1 MEISDRIINKMT
13 ELRLKGVDIEKLV
26 GVSSGTVSMWRSG
39 TTSPSGKNLVRL
51 AKVLRVS
58 ESWITTGKSEG
69 PNNAGGLNTAPY
81 GEDPSIGRIMSPSE
95 AEANYGVYSSEI
107 PLLQIDGSCGAGSTI
122 DCEPLHTAKLIKEDN
137 WFKRYKV
144 KPRDAFAVY
153 AKGDSMEMFIVDGDI
168 VIFDKSKTVAKSSG
182 IFLIRHPDGL
192 KIKRLKQSITG
203 DWLAVSLN
211 DKYSPEAIP
220 KDLINEIQILGQFIY
235 RQGG

>member
-1 MEISDRIINKMT
+1 MDISDRIIKKMT
-13 ELRLKGVDIEKLV
+13 ELGLKGVDIEKLV

-51 AKVLRVS
+51 AKVLKAN
-58 ESWITTGKSEG
+58 ESWLATGKSYDNRGVEV
-69 PNNAGGLNTAPY
+69 LNTTPDN
-81 GEDPSIGRIMSPSE
+81 ENPSIGRIMSPNE
-95 AEANYGVYSSEI
+95 AEKNHGVYSSEV

-122 DCEPLHTAKLIKEDN
+122 DCEPLHTARLIKEDD
-137 WFKRYKV
+137 WFKKYKV
-144 KPRDAFAVY
+144 KPKDTFAVY

-168 VIFDKSKTVAKSSG
+168 VIFDKSKTVAKSG
-182 IFLIRHPDGL
+182 EIFLIRHPDGL

-211 DKYSPEAIP
+211 EKYSPELIP
-220 KDLINEIQILGQFIY
+220 KDLINDIKILGQFIY